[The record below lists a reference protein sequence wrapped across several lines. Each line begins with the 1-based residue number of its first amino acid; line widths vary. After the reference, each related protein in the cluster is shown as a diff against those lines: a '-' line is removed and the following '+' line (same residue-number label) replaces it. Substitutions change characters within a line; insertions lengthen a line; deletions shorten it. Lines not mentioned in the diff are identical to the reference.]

1 MMKKATARIA
11 VSTLSTDQFGALRSW
26 VICAAALAAAGC
38 ATQDQLRN
46 SEVSHDQDVEVL
58 RAELRR
64 TQDAVHRLEVAL
76 AEMRARADGDRAQ
89 VDSALATSR
98 QFLSN
103 LVAVREEQRRQLDE
117 NGAVFSDLRR
127 KAADLDIK
135 LQAQQ
140 RAMDQGYASFNE
152 AARRLVAVEA
162 GLQDMTRRS
171 GALEATAKTDQ
182 ETDEATSRQL
192 VALRK
197 QVEDTRSVM
206 SSEGLLQL
214 MRGLEDVRRNSA
226 SLRGAIDELQK
237 AQSDAAAQARNFY
250 VDLDTRVRL
259 LKQGG
264 LSAKPEGGREEALAN
279 PPAMPS
285 QDMGAPT
292 STAPAQAT
300 SHQQ

>member
-1 MMKKATARIA
+1 M
-11 VSTLSTDQFGALRSW
+11 STSSTDQFGTLRSW
-26 VICAAALAAAGC
+26 VVCAAALAAAGC

-58 RAELRR
+58 RTELRR
-64 TQDAVHRLEVAL
+64 TQDAVHSLEVAL

-89 VDSALATSR
+89 ADSALATSR

-127 KAADLDIK
+127 KAADIDTK

-140 RAMDQGYASFNE
+140 RAMDQGYASFSE
-152 AARRLVAVEA
+152 AVRRLAAVEN
-162 GLQDMTRRS
+162 GLQDMARRS
-171 GALEATAKTDQ
+171 GALEARAKTGQ
-182 ETDEATSRQL
+182 ETDEATNRQL
-192 VALRK
+192 VSLRK

-226 SLRGAIDELQK
+226 SLRGSIDELQK
-237 AQSDAAAQARNFY
+237 AQSDAAAQTRNFY

-259 LKQGG
+259 LKQG
-264 LSAKPEGGREEALAN
+264 SAPAKPEGGHEEALVA
-279 PPAMPS
+279 PPGVPT
-285 QDMGAPT
+285 QDDGAPI
-292 STAPAQAT
+292 SAPAQPTA
-300 SHQQ
+300 HQQ

>member
-1 MMKKATARIA
+1 MTKKAIARIA
-11 VSTLSTDQFGALRSW
+11 VSTLSTDCFGTLRSW
-26 VICAAALAAAGC
+26 VVCAAALAAAGC
-38 ATQDQLRN
+38 ATEDQLRN
-46 SEVSHDQDVEVL
+46 SEVLHDQDVEVL

-64 TQDAVHRLEVAL
+64 TQDAVHTLEVAL
-76 AEMRARADGDRAQ
+76 AETRARADGDRVQA
-89 VDSALATSR
+89 DTALATSR

-117 NGAVFSDLRR
+117 NGASFSDLRR
-127 KAADLDIK
+127 KSADLDVK

-140 RAMDQGYASFNE
+140 QSLDQGYASFNE
-152 AARRLVAVEA
+152 TIRRLAAVEA

-171 GALEATAKTDQ
+171 GALEARAKVGQ
-182 ETDEATSRQL
+182 ETDDATSRQL

-206 SSEGLLQL
+206 SSEGLLEL

-226 SLRGAIDELQK
+226 SLRGSIDELQK

-264 LSAKPEGGREEALAN
+264 PSAKPEGGREEALAA
-279 PPAMPS
+279 PPGTS
-285 QDMGAPT
+285 LQEGGAPT
-292 STAPAQAT
+292 SEPALPTAR
-300 SHQQ
+300 QQ

>member
-1 MMKKATARIA
+1 MMKRATARIV
-11 VSTLSTDQFGALRSW
+11 VSTSSTDGFGLFRSW
-26 VICAAALAAAGC
+26 VVCAAALAAAGC

-64 TQDAVHRLEVAL
+64 TQDTVHTLEVTL
-76 AEMRARADGDRAQ
+76 AETRARADGDRAQ
-89 VDSALATSR
+89 ADTALATSR
-98 QFLSN
+98 EFLSN

-117 NGAVFSDLRR
+117 NGASFSDLRR
-127 KAADLDIK
+127 KAADLDAR

-140 RAMDQGYASFNE
+140 QSLDQGYASFNE
-152 AARRLVAVEA
+152 MIRRLVAVEA

-171 GALEATAKTDQ
+171 GALEARAKVGQ
-182 ETDEATSRQL
+182 ESDDATSRQL

-206 SSEGLLQL
+206 SSEGLLEL

-237 AQSDAAAQARNFY
+237 AQDDAAVQARNFY

-264 LSAKPEGGREEALAN
+264 LPAKPEGGREDALA
-279 PPAMPS
+279 
-285 QDMGAPT
+285 
-292 STAPAQAT
+292 APAGT
-300 SHQQ
+300 SVQEGGPAASEPGRPTAHQQ